1 MLGISPDETTAQ
13 TIAQTITA
21 MYAMIAIQRSLDE
34 FGPMADIIATEAQNQ
49 TSLQVHIGDTLVI
62 RLPESPTTGYQWA
75 PLQGTAESDEFVS
88 GAGSVGG
95 GGVRVFR
102 FSMKSPGTFTLEL
115 GLTRAWEKQT
125 PSKLFKVDVQVVS

>member
-1 MLGISPDETTAQ
+1 MVI
-13 TIAQTITA
+13 
-21 MYAMIAIQRSLDE
+21 YAMIATEQSLNE

-62 RLPESPTTGYQWA
+62 RLPESPTTGYKWV

-102 FSMKSPGTFTLEL
+102 FPMKSPGAVTLEL

-125 PSKLFKVDVQVVS
+125 PSKLFKVDVQVLP